1 MVDGV
6 ESRFSVFI
14 PSNYDPTKPT
24 PTILFLHGMGESGT
38 DGLLQ
43 ISVGLPLAI
52 MKARHRWPYIVVI
65 PQKPSQQADWWS
77 ERSKLNLILEQVERE
92 FKTDPHRRYITGL
105 SQGGHGTFRLAKHLA
120 WQFAAVAPICG
131 WIDPETA
138 ARELKDTPLWAFHG
152 DKDTVVKP
160 EGTTKA
166 IDAILAAGGSPSM
179 TIYPGV
185 AHNSWDR
192 AYQES
197 PLAEWFLKHTL
208 E

>member
-1 MVDGV
+1 MADGA

-14 PSNYDPTKPT
+14 PHNYDPTKPT
-24 PTILFLHGMGESGT
+24 PTILFLHGKGESGT

-43 ISVGLPLAI
+43 VSVGLPLAI
-52 MKARHRWPYIVVI
+52 MRARQRWPYIVVI

-92 FKTDPHRRYITGL
+92 FKTDPHRRYLTGL
-105 SQGGHGTFRLAKHLA
+105 SQGGHGTFRLAKHLV
-120 WQFAAVAPICG
+120 WQLAAVAPVCG

-152 DKDTVVKP
+152 DQDTVVKP

-166 IDAILAAGGSPSM
+166 IDAILAAGGNPSV